1 MLPPGRSMIG
11 RGADAHQHDRVLR
24 MQQTHGNRATGRLL
38 GLDTARG
45 QPADLQRDPKKRI
58 KDNSD
63 LGQKGRERR
72 RQTTVEARS
81 ESRSRAHHEHRTR
94 LPGFP
99 TFAFTVQDQ
108 DLGLAEHHRIF
119 VGTFDNRP
127 QLMIASYP
135 IPVSTFLLELRA
147 RFNTLVAEGN
157 KGLKKPRGLAQAG
170 TAYMANESTANNQ
183 LAAAHAVFG
192 NALSNHDQKLAAEQA
207 LALAL
212 DPLIKK
218 VIGLA
223 KRLGQHFSVP
233 GNAPLAITTAM
244 TNPALNAP
252 DPGYYLTQ
260 LSGAAL
266 RYNVEGMV
274 AHYQNLPDYEGSGFD
289 RDHQPH
295 NDLIETVAG
304 LPEFTGKRIQTV
316 AAGRT
321 QQGWAIMLQHTRLA
335 AGRTFGT
342 RGGDVTAKFNQDLAN
357 KRLALGAGA
366 TPAAIRQFCID
377 YLVQSMKD
385 DVAAMKAV
393 ALDDSNYTD
402 MSGMSA
408 GDKTTYKGKVK
419 TQIDTAENQIL
430 ATEASIRTYD
440 Q

>member
-1 MLPPGRSMIG
+1 M
-11 RGADAHQHDRVLR
+11 LR

-38 GLDTARG
+38 GLDRARTLS
-45 QPADLQRDPKKRI
+45 PDVQRDPKKSI
-58 KDNSD
+58 KDLSD

-72 RQTTVEARS
+72 KQMVADARE
-81 ESRSRAHHEHRTR
+81 ESRSRARRENRMR

-108 DLGLAEHHRIF
+108 ELGVAEHHRIF
-119 VGTFDNRP
+119 VGEFDNRP

-135 IPVSTFLLELRA
+135 LPVSTFILELRS
-147 RFNTLVAEGN
+147 RFNALVTEGN
-157 KGLKKPRGLAQAG
+157 KGVKKPRGLAQAG
-170 TAYMANESTANNQ
+170 NAYTADETTANNQ
-183 LAAAHAVFG
+183 LAAANAVFG
-192 NALSNHDQKLAAEQA
+192 NALSNNDQKLAAEQT
-207 LALAL
+207 LAQAL
-212 DPLIKK
+212 DPLIQK

-223 KRLGQHFSVP
+223 KRLGQHFSNP
-233 GNAPLAITTAM
+233 GNAPAAIVAAM
-244 TNPALNAP
+244 INPAMNAP
-252 DPGYYLTQ
+252 DPGYYLAQ

-295 NDLIETVAG
+295 NDLIETVARV
-304 LPEFTGKRIQTV
+304 PEFAGKRVQTV

-321 QQGWAIMLQHTRLA
+321 QQGWAIMLQHTRHA

-342 RGGDVTAKFNQDLAN
+342 KGGDVTSKFNQDLAS
-357 KRLALGAGA
+357 KRVALGAGA
-366 TPAAIRQFCID
+366 TPAAIRQFCLD

-402 MSGMSA
+402 MTGMSA
-408 GDKTTYKGKVK
+408 GDKTTYKAKVK
-419 TQIDTAENQIL
+419 AQIDTGENQIL